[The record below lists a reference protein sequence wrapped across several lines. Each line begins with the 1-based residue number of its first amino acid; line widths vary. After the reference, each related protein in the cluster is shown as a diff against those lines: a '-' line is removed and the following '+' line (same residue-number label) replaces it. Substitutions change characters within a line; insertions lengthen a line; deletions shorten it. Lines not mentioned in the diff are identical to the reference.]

1 MIKHHPLTGEVLCFG
16 LCGDILRGHFL
27 SPQRF
32 GNTRGF
38 SMENEE
44 DYLDIV
50 KMVALF
56 SGPVGNFMPRWG
68 PKAGDTI
75 LIRTPKKC
83 DVHVTLDKV
92 SLLESRFGPYGRR
105 TTVWQAEAK
114 LSKGKGEKG
123 SHGVNIAPGEVL
135 IIKASW
141 LLSRLARWEA
151 TVYEHIAEKEAERF
165 KLTGVKRDPDIGLP
179 EFIGQVIDA
188 SQTESLGPY
197 HLSQWESRQVPKR
210 NIPGKSMERACASIF
225 VTKCFPARTID
236 RANLSLTQLAKIY
249 LGLFKTLNYL
259 AALGVHYRDLNLGN
273 ILYELSS
280 GTRCLLTDFDSA
292 RLNLR
297 SRGDLDLDEQQNKA
311 WDISIDDA
319 MSGNVLFQSRSAHAA
334 RECCDRLEVAI
345 FAKVQAEAN
354 LEKVQAEK
362 DPSAKMIIVRKGNL
376 KRAVKSVDDLVNE
389 LRGHRHRYLDDLE
402 SAIYT
407 MLWVVGLSMN
417 RPLHIREL
425 IPYLAFSDCG
435 TRRHAG
441 SSSYSGPLDRY
452 GEETDLGGRSNNGM

>member
-1 MIKHHPLTGEVLCFG
+1 
-16 LCGDILRGHFL
+16 
-27 SPQRF
+27 
-32 GNTRGF
+32 
-38 SMENEE
+38 
-44 DYLDIV
+44 
-50 KMVALF
+50 
-56 SGPVGNFMPRWG
+56 
-68 PKAGDTI
+68 
-75 LIRTPKKC
+75 
-83 DVHVTLDKV
+83 
-92 SLLESRFGPYGRR
+92 
-105 TTVWQAEAK
+105 
-114 LSKGKGEKG
+114 
-123 SHGVNIAPGEVL
+123 
-135 IIKASW
+135 
-141 LLSRLARWEA
+141 
-151 TVYEHIAEKEAERF
+151 
-165 KLTGVKRDPDIGLP
+165 
-179 EFIGQVIDA
+179 
-188 SQTESLGPY
+188 
-197 HLSQWESRQVPKR
+197 
-210 NIPGKSMERACASIF
+210 
-225 VTKCFPARTID
+225 
-236 RANLSLTQLAKIY
+236 
-249 LGLFKTLNYL
+249 LFKTLNYL